1 MIYKV
6 YYQDDESEM
15 LVREKT
21 KALYLEAENERA
33 VRQTLKD
40 RPINIELVQL
50 LTGSY
55 LEYKKQSENFKLQ
68 ETL

>member
-1 MIYKV
+1 MRAKCLF
-6 YYQDDESEM
+6 EK
-15 LVREKT
+15 KT

-55 LEYKKQSENFKLQ
+55 LEYEKQSENFKLQ
-68 ETL
+68 ETV